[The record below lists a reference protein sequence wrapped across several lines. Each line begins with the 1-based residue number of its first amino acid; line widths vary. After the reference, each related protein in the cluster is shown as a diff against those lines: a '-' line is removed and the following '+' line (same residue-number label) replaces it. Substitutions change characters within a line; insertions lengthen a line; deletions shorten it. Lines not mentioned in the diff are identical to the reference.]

1 MKFRKA
7 MTALAMSSAMVMAV
21 PGVLE
26 AKTTSFD
33 DEGVVYYKVEQDGT
47 VKSIAE
53 EDYEAA
59 RKEAGSQEQETE
71 VDVSDESSYSGIIF
85 NGEADGSWYISED
98 DDRVVMSGGKA
109 SVGETTEEDTTVMTQ
124 GGENESGAV
133 YFQSVENSADAYG
146 TYSTKEEAKRIKEYG
161 EAGITQDDDG
171 SWMWEGQ
178 KVRILLDD
186 DGSIYMS
193 NADQK
198 KENGVYLYVERNES
212 GEIKKVNAV
221 DAKEILE
228 ELALCDAQKDE
239 GE

>member
-7 MTALAMSSAMVMAV
+7 MMALAMSSTMAMTV

-33 DEGVVYYKVEQDGT
+33 DGGVTYYKVEQDGT

-171 SWMWEGQ
+171 SWMWEGR

-193 NADQK
+193 NADQE

-212 GEIKKVNAV
+212 GEIKNVNAV

-239 GE
+239 

>member
-26 AKTTSFD
+26 AKTTSFE

-59 RKEAGSQEQETE
+59 RKEAGSQEQETG

-239 GE
+239 

>member
-47 VKSIAE
+47 VKSITE

-239 GE
+239 

>member
-7 MTALAMSSAMVMAV
+7 MMALAMSSAMVMAV

-26 AKTTSFD
+26 AKTTSFE

-109 SVGETTEEDTTVMTQ
+109 SVGGTTEEDTTVMTQ

-193 NADQK
+193 NADQE

-212 GEIKKVNAV
+212 GEIKNVNAV

-239 GE
+239 

>member
-7 MTALAMSSAMVMAV
+7 MMALAMGSAMMMAV

-26 AKTTSFD
+26 AKTMSFD

-47 VKSIAE
+47 VKSITE

-109 SVGETTEEDTTVMTQ
+109 SAGETTEEDTTVMTQ
-124 GGENESGAV
+124 SGENESGAV
-133 YFQSVENSADAYG
+133 YFQSVENSEDAYG
-146 TYSTKEEAKRIKEYG
+146 TYSTKEEAKRSKEYG
-161 EAGITQDDDG
+161 EAGITEDDDG

-193 NADQK
+193 NANQK
-198 KENGVYLYVERNES
+198 KENGVYLYVERDES

-221 DAKEILE
+221 EAKEILE
-228 ELALCDAQKDE
+228 ELAICDAQKDE
-239 GE
+239 

>member
-26 AKTTSFD
+26 AKTTSFE

-146 TYSTKEEAKRIKEYG
+146 TYGTKEEAKRIKEYG
-161 EAGITQDDDG
+161 KPGLRRTTMEAGCG
-171 SWMWEGQ
+171 
-178 KVRILLDD
+178 KV
-186 DGSIYMS
+186 
-193 NADQK
+193 K
-198 KENGVYLYVERNES
+198 KCASCLMTTAVFTCRMQIRKRKTGCISTWSAMKAERS
-212 GEIKKVNAV
+212 KR
-221 DAKEILE
+221 
-228 ELALCDAQKDE
+228 
-239 GE
+239 

>member
-7 MTALAMSSAMVMAV
+7 MMALAMSSTMAMTV

-33 DEGVVYYKVEQDGT
+33 DGGVTYYKVEQDGT

-109 SVGETTEEDTTVMTQ
+109 SVGETTEEDTTVMTH

-171 SWMWEGQ
+171 SWMWEGR

-239 GE
+239 

>member
-33 DEGVVYYKVEQDGT
+33 DGGVTYYKVEQDGT

-85 NGEADGSWYISED
+85 NGETDGSWYISED

-109 SVGETTEEDTTVMTQ
+109 SAGGTTEEDTTVMTQ

-239 GE
+239 

>member
-7 MTALAMSSAMVMAV
+7 MTVLAMSSAMVMAV

-239 GE
+239 

>member
-26 AKTTSFD
+26 AKTTSFE

-221 DAKEILE
+221 DAKEILK

-239 GE
+239 

>member
-212 GEIKKVNAV
+212 GEIKKVSAV

-239 GE
+239 

>member
-7 MTALAMSSAMVMAV
+7 MMALAMSSTMVMTV

-33 DEGVVYYKVEQDGT
+33 DGGVTYYKVEQDGT
-47 VKSIAE
+47 VKSITE

-71 VDVSDESSYSGIIF
+71 MDVSDESSYSGIIF

-98 DDRVVMSGGKA
+98 DDRVVMNGGKA
-109 SVGETTEEDTTVMTQ
+109 SVGETTEEDTTVVTQ

-133 YFQSVENSADAYG
+133 YFQSVENGEDAYG

-161 EAGITQDDDG
+161 EVGITQDDDG

-239 GE
+239 

>member
-26 AKTTSFD
+26 AKTTSFE

-146 TYSTKEEAKRIKEYG
+146 TYGTKEEAKRIKEYG
-161 EAGITQDDDG
+161 EAGITQNDDG

-239 GE
+239 

>member
-7 MTALAMSSAMVMAV
+7 MMALAMSSTMVMAV
-21 PGVLE
+21 PGGLE
-26 AKTTSFD
+26 AKTTSFE

-109 SVGETTEEDTTVMTQ
+109 SVGGTTEEDTTVMTQ

-212 GEIKKVNAV
+212 GEIKNVNAV

-239 GE
+239 

>member
-33 DEGVVYYKVEQDGT
+33 DGGVTYYKVEQDGT

-239 GE
+239 

>member
-26 AKTTSFD
+26 GKTTSFE

-239 GE
+239 

>member
-26 AKTTSFD
+26 AKTTSFE

-171 SWMWEGQ
+171 SWMWGSQ

-239 GE
+239 

>member
-7 MTALAMSSAMVMAV
+7 MTALAMSSAMAMAV

-33 DEGVVYYKVEQDGT
+33 DGGVTYYKVEQDGT

-109 SVGETTEEDTTVMTQ
+109 SVGGTTEEDTTVMTQ

-193 NADQK
+193 NADQE

-239 GE
+239 

>member
-26 AKTTSFD
+26 AKTTSFEE
-33 DEGVVYYKVEQDGT
+33 EGVVYYKVEQDGT

-71 VDVSDESSYSGIIF
+71 MDVSDESSYSGIIF

-146 TYSTKEEAKRIKEYG
+146 TYGTKEEAKRIKEYG
-161 EAGITQDDDG
+161 EAGITQNDDG

-239 GE
+239 

>member
-7 MTALAMSSAMVMAV
+7 MMALAMSSTMAMTV

-33 DEGVVYYKVEQDGT
+33 DGGVTYYKVEQDGT

-171 SWMWEGQ
+171 SWMWEGR

-193 NADQK
+193 NADQE

-239 GE
+239 

>member
-7 MTALAMSSAMVMAV
+7 MTALAISSAMVMAV

-239 GE
+239 

>member
-7 MTALAMSSAMVMAV
+7 MMALAMSSTMAMTV

-26 AKTTSFD
+26 AKTTSFE

-109 SVGETTEEDTTVMTQ
+109 SAGETTEEDTTVMTQ

-146 TYSTKEEAKRIKEYG
+146 TYSTKEEAKRSKEYG

-239 GE
+239 

>member
-26 AKTTSFD
+26 AKTTSFE

-171 SWMWEGQ
+171 SWMWGSQ

-186 DGSIYMS
+186 DDSIYMS

-239 GE
+239 

>member
-7 MTALAMSSAMVMAV
+7 MMALAMGSAMMMAV

-26 AKTTSFD
+26 AKTMSFD

-109 SVGETTEEDTTVMTQ
+109 SVGGTTEEDTTVMTQ

-193 NADQK
+193 NADQE

-212 GEIKKVNAV
+212 GEIKNVNAV

-228 ELALCDAQKDE
+228 ELALCDAQKAE
-239 GE
+239 

>member
-26 AKTTSFD
+26 AKTTSFE

-193 NADQK
+193 NANQK

-239 GE
+239 

>member
-1 MKFRKA
+1 
-7 MTALAMSSAMVMAV
+7 MA
-21 PGVLE
+21 
-26 AKTTSFD
+26 
-33 DEGVVYYKVEQDGT
+33 
-47 VKSIAE
+47 
-53 EDYEAA
+53 
-59 RKEAGSQEQETE
+59 
-71 VDVSDESSYSGIIF
+71 
-85 NGEADGSWYISED
+85 
-98 DDRVVMSGGKA
+98 
-109 SVGETTEEDTTVMTQ
+109 Q

-161 EAGITQDDDG
+161 KAGITQDDDG

-239 GE
+239 

>member
-26 AKTTSFD
+26 AKTTSFE

-161 EAGITQDDDG
+161 EAGITQNDDG

-239 GE
+239 

>member
-26 AKTTSFD
+26 AKTTSFE

-171 SWMWEGQ
+171 SWMCEGQ

-228 ELALCDAQKDE
+228 ELALCDAQKD
-239 GE
+239 G

>member
-26 AKTTSFD
+26 AKTTSFE

-71 VDVSDESSYSGIIF
+71 VDVSDESSYSGIVF

-171 SWMWEGQ
+171 SWMWESQ

-239 GE
+239 

>member
-7 MTALAMSSAMVMAV
+7 MTVLAMSSAMVMAV

-26 AKTTSFD
+26 AKTTSFE

-239 GE
+239 

>member
-26 AKTTSFD
+26 AKTTSFE

-71 VDVSDESSYSGIIF
+71 MDVSDESSYSGIIF

-239 GE
+239 

>member
-7 MTALAMSSAMVMAV
+7 MMALAMSSTMAMTV

-33 DEGVVYYKVEQDGT
+33 DGGVTYYKVEQDGT

-109 SVGETTEEDTTVMTQ
+109 SAGETTEEDTTVMTQ

-146 TYSTKEEAKRIKEYG
+146 TYSTKEEAKRSKEYG

-212 GEIKKVNAV
+212 GEIKNVNAV

-239 GE
+239 

>member
-26 AKTTSFD
+26 AKTTSFE

-71 VDVSDESSYSGIIF
+71 VDVSDGSSYSGIIF

-239 GE
+239 

>member
-7 MTALAMSSAMVMAV
+7 MMVLAMSSTMAMTV

-33 DEGVVYYKVEQDGT
+33 DGGVTYYKVEQDGT

-171 SWMWEGQ
+171 SWMWESQ

-193 NADQK
+193 NADQE

-239 GE
+239 

>member
-26 AKTTSFD
+26 AKTTSFE

-171 SWMWEGQ
+171 SWMWESQ
-178 KVRILLDD
+178 KVCILLDD

-239 GE
+239 

>member
-26 AKTTSFD
+26 AKTTSFE

-85 NGEADGSWYISED
+85 NGEADGSWYISEA

-146 TYSTKEEAKRIKEYG
+146 TYGTKEEAKRIKEYG

-239 GE
+239 

>member
-7 MTALAMSSAMVMAV
+7 MMALAMSSTMVMTV

-26 AKTTSFD
+26 AKTTSFE

-239 GE
+239 

>member
-7 MTALAMSSAMVMAV
+7 MTALAMSNAMVMAV

-26 AKTTSFD
+26 AKTTSFE

-178 KVRILLDD
+178 KVRSLLDD

-193 NADQK
+193 DADQK

-239 GE
+239 

>member
-26 AKTTSFD
+26 AKTTSFE

-71 VDVSDESSYSGIIF
+71 VDVSDESSYSWIIF

-239 GE
+239 